1 MIIPGSLNTNG
12 FTYKENLLDFI
23 LCMYP
28 MNSHIFFMMP
38 CCDVIMEIVAVSL
51 KRRTDSYRTDL
62 LPGNLLIQNTI
73 LIRYNAHNYAVL
85 AQLVE
90 HSAVN
95 RAVTGPSPVDGV
107 PISFFLIFSYLIR
120 TKSGL

>member
-1 MIIPGSLNTNG
+1 VYVPHELP
-12 FTYKENLLDFI
+12 YL
-23 LCMYP
+23 
-28 MNSHIFFMMP
+28 FMMP
-38 CCDVIMEIVAVSL
+38 CCDVAIKVVGVSL
-51 KRRTDSYRTDL
+51 KWSIDAYRTDL

-107 PISFFLIFSYLIR
+107 PTSFFAYRKQFFV
-120 TKSGL
+120 KSHSNLQSKFVGHLFY

>member
-1 MIIPGSLNTNG
+1 
-12 FTYKENLLDFI
+12 
-23 LCMYP
+23 MYVP
-28 MNSHIFFMMP
+28 YELIYLFMMP
-38 CCDVIMEIVAVSL
+38 CCDVVIEVVAVSL
-51 KRRTDSYRTDL
+51 KRSIDSYRTDW

-73 LIRYNAHNYAVL
+73 LIRYNAYNYAVL

-107 PISFFLIFSYLIR
+107 STSFFLIFSHLIC
-120 TKSGL
+120 TKFGL